1 MNLPEGFEAMS
12 PVQQALTVA
21 RHELVTLHGLV
32 AVDAAAPDESFSID
46 TNEAVAMIDKVLKR
60 IGNRS
65 NREVLRDCLMDFVK
79 RVSRTG
85 RDFKTPEEVQILPG
99 VVELLTGVFHL

>member
-1 MNLPEGFEAMS
+1 MNLPVGFESMS

-21 RHELVTLHGLV
+21 RRELVKLQGLV
-32 AVDAAAPDESFSID
+32 A
-46 TNEAVAMIDKVLKR
+46 TNEAVALIDKALAQ
-60 IGNRS
+60 IDNRTD
-65 NREVLRDCLMDFVK
+65 REVLKDCLMDFVK

>member
-1 MNLPEGFEAMS
+1 MNLPEGFEEMS

-21 RHELVTLHGLV
+21 RHELVKLQGLV
-32 AVDAAAPDESFSID
+32 A
-46 TNEAVAMIDKVLKR
+46 TNEAVALIDKALAQ
-60 IGNRS
+60 IDNRTD
-65 NREVLRDCLMDFVK
+65 REVLKDCLMDFVK

-99 VVELLTGVFHL
+99 VVELLTGVFHF

>member
-1 MNLPEGFEAMS
+1 MNLPEGFEEMS

-21 RHELVTLHGLV
+21 RHELVKLQGLV
-32 AVDAAAPDESFSID
+32 A
-46 TNEAVAMIDKVLKR
+46 TNEAVALIDKALAQ
-60 IGNRS
+60 IDNRTD
-65 NREVLRDCLMDFVK
+65 REVLKDCLMDFVK

>member
-65 NREVLRDCLMDFVK
+65 NREVLRDCLMDFV
-79 RVSRTG
+79 SRMASSDLGT
-85 RDFKTPEEVQILPG
+85 KTSAEIAILPEM
-99 VVELLTGVFHL
+99 VRELRGLMP

>member
-21 RHELVTLHGLV
+21 RRELVKLQGLV
-32 AVDAAAPDESFSID
+32 A
-46 TNEAVAMIDKVLKR
+46 TNEAVALIDKALAQ
-60 IGNRS
+60 IDNRTD
-65 NREVLRDCLMDFVK
+65 REVLKDCLMDFVK

>member
-21 RHELVTLHGLV
+21 RHELATLHGLV

-46 TNEAVAMIDKVLKR
+46 TNEAVALLDTVMEQID
-60 IGNRS
+60 NRS

-79 RVSRTG
+79 RVSQTE
-85 RDFKTPEEVQILPG
+85 RDFRTPEEVKILPAI
-99 VVELLTGVFHL
+99 VELLTGVFHL

>member
-1 MNLPEGFEAMS
+1 MNLPEGFKEMS

-21 RHELVTLHGLV
+21 RRELVKLQGLV
-32 AVDAAAPDESFSID
+32 T
-46 TNEAVAMIDKVLKR
+46 TNEAVALIDKALAQ
-60 IGNRS
+60 IDNRTD
-65 NREVLRDCLMDFVK
+65 REVLKDCLMDFVK

>member
-1 MNLPEGFEAMS
+1 MNLPEGFEEMS

-21 RHELVTLHGLV
+21 RHELVKLQGLV
-32 AVDAAAPDESFSID
+32 A
-46 TNEAVAMIDKVLKR
+46 TNEAVALIDKALAQ
-60 IGNRS
+60 IDNRTD
-65 NREVLRDCLMDFVK
+65 REVLKDCLMDFVK

-85 RDFKTPEEVQILPG
+85 RDFNTPEEVQILPG

>member
-1 MNLPEGFEAMS
+1 MNLPEGFEEMS

-21 RHELVTLHGLV
+21 RRELVKLQGLV
-32 AVDAAAPDESFSID
+32 A
-46 TNEAVAMIDKVLKR
+46 TNEAVALIDKALAQ
-60 IGNRS
+60 IDNRTD
-65 NREVLRDCLMDFVK
+65 REVLKDCLMDFIK

>member
-1 MNLPEGFEAMS
+1 MNLPEGFEEMS
-12 PVQQALTVA
+12 LVQQALTVA
-21 RHELVTLHGLV
+21 RRELVKLQGLV
-32 AVDAAAPDESFSID
+32 A
-46 TNEAVAMIDKVLKR
+46 TNEAVALIDKALAQ
-60 IGNRS
+60 IDNRTD
-65 NREVLRDCLMDFVK
+65 REVLKDCLMDFVK

>member
-21 RHELVTLHGLV
+21 RRELVKLQGLV
-32 AVDAAAPDESFSID
+32 A
-46 TNEAVAMIDKVLKR
+46 TNEAVALIDKALAQ
-60 IGNRS
+60 IDNRTD
-65 NREVLRDCLMDFVK
+65 REVLKDCLMDFVK

-99 VVELLTGVFHL
+99 VVELLTGVFNL

>member
-1 MNLPEGFEAMS
+1 MNLPEGFEEMS

-21 RHELVTLHGLV
+21 RHELVKLQGLV
-32 AVDAAAPDESFSID
+32 A
-46 TNEAVAMIDKVLKR
+46 TNEAVALIDKALAQ
-60 IGNRS
+60 IDNRTD
-65 NREVLRDCLMDFVK
+65 REVLKDCLMDFVK

-99 VVELLTGVFHL
+99 VVELLTGVFNL

>member
-1 MNLPEGFEAMS
+1 MNLPEGFEEMS
-12 PVQQALTVA
+12 LVQQALTVA
-21 RHELVTLHGLV
+21 RRELVKLQGLV
-32 AVDAAAPDESFSID
+32 ATS
-46 TNEAVAMIDKVLKR
+46 EAVALIDKALAQMN
-60 IGNRS
+60 NRTD
-65 NREVLRDCLMDFVK
+65 REVLKDCLMDFIK